1 MPSFSFAGAAANNT
15 TASTAPQTLTA
26 ATSTP
31 LSFAAV
37 NNTTASSAPQTLT
50 ATTSAP
56 FCFAGAAATNT
67 ATSTAPQTLTTSIS
81 TPSLSLSGNAAIPAP
96 AATAAGAAAATSTG
110 NSGGTDTAANAEY
123 RALDVR
129 SIIQLWH
136 KELAE
141 DAEKFQEQAQRVS
154 IWDNQLRENQR
165 SLEDIVEGVHKLM
178 ATQQDLKSS
187 IDSIEA
193 YQNDLET
200 ELSNLSEDLDLE
212 IEKMQLQEPTDDDLE
227 RERSYL
233 LAEDLNH
240 SLNQMESSI
249 KKIVTDLNMK
259 SDTSA
264 GDASHPVAKVSIS

>member
-1 MPSFSFAGAAANNT
+1 
-15 TASTAPQTLTA
+15 
-26 ATSTP
+26 
-31 LSFAAV
+31 
-37 NNTTASSAPQTLT
+37 
-50 ATTSAP
+50 
-56 FCFAGAAATNT
+56 
-67 ATSTAPQTLTTSIS
+67 
-81 TPSLSLSGNAAIPAP
+81 
-96 AATAAGAAAATSTG
+96 
-110 NSGGTDTAANAEY
+110 
-123 RALDVR
+123 LDVR

-240 SLNQMESSI
+240 SLNQMESNI

-264 GDASHPVAKVSIS
+264 GDASHPVAKVGISCLTLIRAIF